1 MSRRTTML
9 GRLAAL
15 SAVAALLAAGC
26 GNSTSGPSSVAGPGQ
41 TDGVKPN
48 EIDVGALI
56 AVTGPLGGVYNYF
69 THGVKAYFNL
79 INAEGGVNGRTL
91 KMTKIRDDQTD
102 PTRSVVQ
109 AQALATQDKV
119 FAVFASS
126 PVFNGGQN
134 LAAAEVP
141 TFGTNFNTQW
151 DAGPSLF
158 GHNGSYNDPTRP
170 GPFLPWLAKQVGATS
185 AATIAY
191 TVAESADCGTGEA
204 NSFTHFGVNLGL
216 KDVSLNFGATDVTA
230 DINLIKEHHVGFVGT
245 CMDPTGNTLVYRG
258 LKAAGLN
265 NVKMEWPNGYDQATL
280 KSFADEMQGVYFG
293 LQHVPFESIASS
305 PEMQLYAKELDA
317 SYPNEALGEESL
329 YGWEMA
335 ELFVDGLKR
344 IGPNVTRKRL
354 IDSLN
359 QITDFTANG
368 LVPPIDWTIQ
378 HTHAGRY
385 DCTAVVQVQGN
396 KFVPVFGSATSPY
409 VCFAPNTTTLDTIAP
424 PNFLTGV
431 TPQTV
436 PAALSTTLPPGETTT
451 TIDETAIKAAITTS
465 YVNFFNSANT
475 NTAARLA
482 LLQGGPGVASIVTS
496 LFATNAKVGS
506 YVKVTNINVLSSDDC
521 SSNGFSGQCA
531 AVTYDLYIAANPN
544 APVLAGSNGYA
555 VLEGGVWKVARQTFC
570 ALASLDKQTCP
581 PS

>member
-1 MSRRTTML
+1 MLRRTTFL

-15 SAVAALLAAGC
+15 SAVAALVAAGC
-26 GNSTSGPSSVAGPGQ
+26 GNSTTGPSSVAGPGQ
-41 TDGVKPN
+41 TDGVKPH
-48 EIDVGALI
+48 EIDVGSLV
-56 AVTGPLGGVYNYF
+56 AVTGPLGGVYNNF

-91 KMTKIRDDQTD
+91 KMTKVRDDQTD

-109 AQALATQDKV
+109 AQSLVNEDHV

-126 PVFNGGQN
+126 PVFNGGEF
-134 LAAAEVP
+134 LASKSVP

-158 GHNGSYNDPTRP
+158 GHDGSFNDPTRP
-170 GPFLPWLAKQVGATS
+170 GPFLPWLAKEVGATS

-191 TVAESADCGTGEA
+191 TVAESADCGAGEA

-216 KDVSLNFGATDVTA
+216 KDVSLAFGATDVTA

-258 LKAAGLN
+258 LQAAGLT

-280 KSFADEMQGVYFG
+280 QSFADEMQGVYFG
-293 LQHVPFESIASS
+293 LQHVPFEDINSS

-317 SYPNEALGEESL
+317 TYPGEALGEESL

-359 QITDFTANG
+359 QITNFTANG
-368 LVPPIDWTIQ
+368 LVPPIDWSVQ
-378 HTHAGRY
+378 HTQTGHY
-385 DCTAVVQVQGN
+385 DCTAVVQVKGN

-409 VCFAPNTTTLDTIAP
+409 VCFAPNTTTLDTIVP

-431 TPQTV
+431 TPETLP
-436 PAALSTTLPPGETTT
+436 PALLTTLPPGETTT
-451 TIDETAIKAAITTS
+451 TIDETAVKAAITTS
-465 YVNFFNSANT
+465 FVNFFNSANT
-475 NTAARLA
+475 NQTARLA
-482 LLQGGPGVASIVTS
+482 LLQGGSGVANLVNT
-496 LFATNAKVGS
+496 LFANNAKIGS
-506 YVKVTNINVLSSDDC
+506 YVKVTNITLLSSDDC
-521 SSNGFSGQCA
+521 ASNGLDPQCA
-531 AVTYDLYIAANPN
+531 TVTYDLYIAASPN
-544 APVLAGSNGYA
+544 KATLPGSTGYA
-555 VLEGGVWKVARQTFC
+555 TFEGGVWKVARQTFC
-570 ALASLDKQTCP
+570 ALSALDNQKCP
-581 PS
+581 AT